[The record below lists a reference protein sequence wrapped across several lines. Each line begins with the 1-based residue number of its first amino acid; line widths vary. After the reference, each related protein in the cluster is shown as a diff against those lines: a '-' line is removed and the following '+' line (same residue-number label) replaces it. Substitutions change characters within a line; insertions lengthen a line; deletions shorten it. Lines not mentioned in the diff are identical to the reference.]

1 MESKSEDRK
10 DEKMGSEVKESR
22 GEEAGVNGVRPEVG
36 VGVTVAVGVGLM
48 DLSLKVERR

>member
-1 MESKSEDRK
+1 MESKSEERN

-22 GEEAGVNGVRPEVG
+22 GEGAGVNGVR
-36 VGVTVAVGVGLM
+36 VTVAAEGVVVGLV